1 MSEDMLE
8 SLRAN
13 AESVR
18 IHTEYITLQELLKLT
33 GAVDTG
39 GEAKIRV
46 QNGEVLLNGE
56 TCVQRGKKLRPGDL
70 VTFHGKSYAV
80 SHGQ

>member
-1 MSEDMLE
+1 MSEEMLE

-39 GEAKIRV
+39 GEAKIRI
-46 QNGEVLLNGE
+46 QNREVLVNAE
-56 TCVQRGKKLRPGDL
+56 TCAQRGKKLRPGDI